1 MTGTLTPAASEVLA
15 KSGAARAWAARS
27 APAGDVL
34 AKVLANAA
42 PTLRRA
48 AVAAAADA
56 TSALASVA
64 GGGPVGSGAG
74 AVLSGGPC
82 RNGSFAMRSR
92 SPVGS
97 SNVVHRAKRA
107 GPIEGAARDEAEVGG
122 RSRRRRCRA
131 RAQRRGSRAAE
142 RLPRAHS
149 RRA

>member
-1 MTGTLTPAASEVLA
+1 MTGTPTSTASEVLA
-15 KSGAARAWAARS
+15 KGRAAR
-27 APAGDVL
+27 AGDVL

-64 GGGPVGSGAG
+64 GSGPVGSVAG
-74 AVLSGGPC
+74 AVLSGGPS

-97 SNVVHRAKRA
+97 SNAVHRAKRA

-122 RSRRRRCRA
+122 RGSTSTLSRSAVAA
-131 RAQRRGSRAAE
+131 REPG
-142 RLPRAHS
+142 
-149 RRA
+149 